1 MGGTG
6 SLCAGPEAGLKTPPV
21 AARSGLQPAF
31 IGGRANRG
39 MTLSGERP
47 FRIRASVEELLVAA
61 SLFWLLAGNR
71 LFLGGA
77 LQGRSLLDGAG
88 LRFAAALTLAVLA
101 LHVLLPA
108 LVAQR
113 RTVKPLIAL
122 LTLVTALSAW
132 FMGRYGVVLDPS
144 MLRNVLR
151 TEMAEASELIGWPL
165 LLHLGLYAAVPL
177 ALLSRVDVQARAS
190 WRSALGARLALLTTA
205 LAVLVLALWVVW
217 QPLSAQVRLHKELR
231 YRVTPANVLWSVG
244 AVAAAELR
252 GATSPRQAIGTDAR
266 PGPVMAVRQRPLVLV
281 LVVGETARA
290 ANWGL
295 AGYSRDTTP
304 RLRGLPV
311 LDFGAVQSCGTNTE
325 VSLPCMFA
333 PVGRRDFDE
342 ARIRGQESLLHVLA
356 RAGVA
361 VHWRDN
367 QSGCKGVC
375 DGLPGDRPSAADAPG
390 LCNGERCLDEALIH
404 DLDTRLE
411 RLASTRQ
418 AGSGQAQQPTQL
430 WVLHM
435 LGNHGPAYF
444 RRYPPP
450 FAVFEP
456 ECRDEDLGHCTPE
469 SIINAYDNA
478 LRYTDEVLA
487 RTIERLAAH
496 AGTVDSALLFVSDHG
511 ESLGEMG
518 LYLHGLPYAMAPD
531 VQKQVPM
538 LFWASTG
545 FEAGAGLQSGCL
557 SNTLRQRSRAGG
569 IAHDHLFHTVLGL
582 MDVQTAMHEPALDL
596 VAPCHGAAMASR

>member
-1 MGGTG
+1 
-6 SLCAGPEAGLKTPPV
+6 
-21 AARSGLQPAF
+21 
-31 IGGRANRG
+31 

-47 FRIRASVEELLVAA
+47 LRIRASVEELLVAA

-88 LRFAAALTLAVLA
+88 LRFAAALVLAVLA

-122 LTLVTALSAW
+122 LTVVTALSAW

-144 MLRNVLR
+144 MLRNVMR
-151 TEMAEASELIGWPL
+151 TDIAEATELLGWPL
-165 LLHLGLYAAVPL
+165 LLHLGLYAAAPL
-177 ALLSRVDVQARAS
+177 ALLSRVDVQPRAS
-190 WRSALGARLALLTTA
+190 WRDAVGARLLLLAAALT
-205 LAVLVLALWVVW
+205 VLVLALLVAW
-217 QPLSAQVRLHKELR
+217 QSLAAQTRLHKELR
-231 YRVTPANVLWSVG
+231 YRITPANVLWSVG
-244 AVAAAELR
+244 AVVAADLK
-252 GATSPRQAIGTDAR
+252 GATRPRQAIGTDAR
-266 PGPVMAVRQRPLVLV
+266 PGPVMAARQRPLLLV
-281 LVVGETARA
+281 MVVGETARA

-295 AGYSRDTTP
+295 AGYGKDSGRDTTP
-304 RLRGLPV
+304 RLRTLPV
-311 LDFGAVQSCGTNTE
+311 VDFGAVQACGTNTE

-333 PVGRRDFDE
+333 PVGRRDHDE

-375 DGLPGDRPSAADAPG
+375 DGLPGDRPTAADAPG
-390 LCNGERCLDEALIH
+390 LCDGGRCLDEALIH
-404 DLDTRLE
+404 DLDARLE
-411 RLASTRQ
+411 RLTLPAQ
-418 AGSGQAQQPTQL
+418 AGAGQAARPTQL

-444 RRYPPP
+444 RRHPPP
-450 FAVFEP
+450 FTAFEP

-469 SIINAYDNA
+469 SIVNAYDNA

-518 LYLHGLPYAMAPD
+518 LYLHGLPYAIAPD

-538 LFWASTG
+538 LFWASAG
-545 FEAGAGLQSGCL
+545 FEAGAGLASGCL
-557 SNTLRQRSRAGG
+557 NGPLRQQAGAGG

-582 MDVQTAMHEPALDL
+582 MDVQTALHEPTLDL
-596 VAPCHGAAMASR
+596 VAACRARAAPGD